1 MQGLNE
7 LPLLKS
13 GEIEIPKRWHMNNDS
28 LHLLDVFRDWRC
40 PPGLRLLMGLLK
52 YDPLLRL
59 SAEKALT
66 ADYFTTLVGLT
77 PASLLWSHVPV
88 YISRVARII
97 SFQKSRY
104 LFLFFSIEK
113 SLRQLHLVWCLRF
126 PRSSISCP
134 IDLFCH
140 DGSGLR
146 RRGMNTRAWV
156 ELWR

>member
-13 GEIEIPKRWHMNNDS
+13 GEIEIPKQRHMNNDS
-28 LHLLDVFRDWRC
+28 LLLDVFRDWRC

-77 PASLLWSHVPV
+77 PASLL
-88 YISRVARII
+88 
-97 SFQKSRY
+97 
-104 LFLFFSIEK
+104 
-113 SLRQLHLVWCLRF
+113 
-126 PRSSISCP
+126 
-134 IDLFCH
+134 
-140 DGSGLR
+140 
-146 RRGMNTRAWV
+146 
-156 ELWR
+156 